1 MQGTKMQL
9 EYTMNSFNSD
19 IMGSR
24 NIEIGQ
30 YYAILDGDEM
40 VFIEVQNISDET
52 ILAID
57 KDKLSRTI
65 SLDDLM
71 PIPLTEELL
80 IGQFEFKKRN
90 DHYKDPQNTP
100 YYRLGH
106 YVIVAGEKDVKVT
119 FNLYIEN
126 MEAPFG
132 YCLKR
137 IDYFHELQ
145 SLLKNQENP
154 KWRLDKF

>member
-1 MQGTKMQL
+1 MPS

-19 IMGSR
+19 IMVSKD
-24 NIEIGQ
+24 IEIGQ
-30 YYAILDGDEM
+30 YYAILDGDDM
-40 VFIEVQNISDET
+40 VYIEVQNVSDET
-52 ILAID
+52 ILAIV
-57 KDKLSRTI
+57 KNKFTRTI
-65 SLDDLM
+65 SLDSLM
-71 PIPLTEELL
+71 PIPLTEEWL

-90 DHYKDPQNTP
+90 EHYNDPQNTP

-106 YVIVAGEKDVKVT
+106 YVIVADEKAVKVT
-119 FNLYIEN
+119 FKLYIES

-145 SLLKNQENP
+145 SELKGLKIP